1 MRPESLLEEFL
12 WPKANTLPSG
22 QQAKPLYKA
31 DPLLAGIE
39 QLIATKK
46 AWSPISGSTK
56 RTEPNEKLERW
67 FNAQHAHKQQVDRR
81 LSVSLRA
88 PLALSDFPM
97 VPNRSGR
104 RVISTSKRIVY
115 LIDQAGDFLD
125 VFGDAFGIS
134 LKEKATTALNQKLG
148 IVLYVCNSVE
158 SGGRGFSGDPFTG
171 QAAAYS
177 RIFAYDLY
185 GQRVLNFVTYYPHQL
200 YSQLFTR
207 NGELPQNKGVRM
219 LRSQATLIVT
229 CGGHLVD
236 PQRWRIIS

>member
-1 MRPESLLEEFL
+1 MNGL
-12 WPKANTLPSG
+12 
-22 QQAKPLYKA
+22 QI
-31 DPLLAGIE
+31 DAGG
-39 QLIATKK
+39 
-46 AWSPISGSTK
+46 AWS
-56 RTEPNEKLERW
+56 
-67 FNAQHAHKQQVDRR
+67 
-81 LSVSLRA
+81 
-88 PLALSDFPM
+88 
-97 VPNRSGR
+97 
-104 RVISTSKRIVY
+104 RVGGADIPDLPYNVNK
-115 LIDQAGDFLD
+115 
-125 VFGDAFGIS
+125 
-134 LKEKATTALNQKLG
+134 KLG
-148 IVLYVCNSVE
+148 VVLYVCNSVE